1 MDANIHSDRRLEAEY
16 ITSELNPPIH
26 APDPVGDLELLY
38 KGQMLD
44 PGLPSAISPEEPW
57 RDTCHRA

>member
-16 ITSELNPPIH
+16 ITSELNPPID

-38 KGQMLD
+38 KGQMLPD
-44 PGLPSAISPEEPW
+44 SHPQ
-57 RDTCHRA
+57 